1 MRAAIALHWSQI
13 SMKKFLLSTA
23 LLAIVGGLVVL
34 GFLLFRDQQGPQISL
49 TPAEGRISPR
59 TVFKLTAKDTNSGV
73 KALSVRVKKNSREFI
88 ALDQQWADKLVS
100 RTEEFS
106 LEKAEEMGEG
116 TVELIVKATD
126 SSFAAFGKGNTSTRS
141 FTLRLDSQPPRI
153 SVTTLPP
160 YVRRG
165 GSACIAYTVNE
176 DVRQTGVTVNDLYF
190 PGYRQADG
198 SYLCFFAFPFYE
210 DTNTY
215 APRVTA
221 EDEAGNVT
229 SISLAVKPL
238 HVAFREDTIRLPDS
252 FLDNKMQ
259 DFTDE
264 FPGQMSSLERFLK
277 VNRDLRKANRAALL
291 SIGRKTSPAML
302 WSGRF
307 LNLPNASNRA
317 GFADH
322 RAYIY
327 NGQQV
332 DDQYHLGLDM
342 ASIARAPIP
351 AANNG
356 TVVFADDMG
365 IYGLCVVVDHG
376 LGLQTLYAHLSE
388 IHVKDGD
395 TVQRGDI
402 LGLTGTTGMAG
413 GDHLH
418 FGVILSGLPVQPL
431 EWLDP
436 RWIKHNITD
445 RLER

>member
-1 MRAAIALHWSQI
+1 
-13 SMKKFLLSTA
+13 MKKFLLSTA

-176 DVRQTGVTVNDLYF
+176 DVRQTGVTVNDLFF

-238 HVAFREDTIRLPDS
+238 HVAFKEDTIRLPDS

-302 WSGRF
+302 WSGGSSTCPTPATERDSPITAPTSTTVSRLTTSTIWDWTWPPSHGHPF
-307 LNLPNASNRA
+307 LPPTTELLFLPTTWAFTDCALWWTTA
-317 GFADH
+317 G
-322 RAYIY
+322 
-327 NGQQV
+327 
-332 DDQYHLGLDM
+332 
-342 ASIARAPIP
+342 P
-351 AANNG
+351 A
-356 TVVFADDMG
+356 
-365 IYGLCVVVDHG
+365 
-376 LGLQTLYAHLSE
+376 
-388 IHVKDGD
+388 D
-395 TVQRGDI
+395 TVCPPFRNPRERRRH
-402 LGLTGTTGMAG
+402 GTARRY
-413 GDHLH
+413 
-418 FGVILSGLPVQPL
+418 SGTY
-431 EWLDP
+431 
-436 RWIKHNITD
+436 RHY
-445 RLER
+445 RHGRR